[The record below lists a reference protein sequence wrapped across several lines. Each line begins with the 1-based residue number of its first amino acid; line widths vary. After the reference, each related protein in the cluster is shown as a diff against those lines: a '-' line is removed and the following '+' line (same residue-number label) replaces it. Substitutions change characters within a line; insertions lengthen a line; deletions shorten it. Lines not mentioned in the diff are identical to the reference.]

1 MKKRA
6 EEWLEFAD
14 VDLRSAEKLMGDE
27 YLTRAAAFHAH
38 QCVEKSIKAVL
49 EILGKRVPKIHD
61 LALLIETIRTNEL
74 NPSIDDDVLDEMNQV
89 YIETRYPA
97 DFGLLPGGTPT
108 KEIVGNFIGLAR
120 TMHRFATK
128 TIAEWPDSGT
138 NDASPMG
145 GDVK

>member
-1 MKKRA
+1 MKKQA

-14 VDLRSAEKLMGDE
+14 VELRSAEKLIDDE

-49 EILGKRVPKIHD
+49 EILGNRVPRTHD
-61 LALLIETIRTNEL
+61 LALLVEAMRASGL

-108 KEIVGNFIGLAR
+108 TEIVRNFIGFASNI
-120 TMHRFATK
+120 HRFAMR
-128 TIAEWPDSGT
+128 TIEEWPDSGT
-138 NDASPMG
+138 NDASSVSR
-145 GDVK
+145 DDE